1 MSFVQSAHQ
10 SILNPKSSITIQ
22 FCEYIPRHNTFSPAT
37 RTPTLFLR
45 TPSHTHTLTHCL
57 SLPITRSHTRPPHP
71 HPLIHIHTCAR
82 THTHTHAIPLSPS
95 LFLSL
100 SVIVFR
106 SLSLAHSLSLSHT
119 HTHTGVAQPMYG
131 EITEISRTLL
141 LIFVLC
147 VTVVML
153 NVLIAQLTITYE
165 RVLVKNLKSQLANH
179 LLKSI

>member
-1 MSFVQSAHQ
+1 M
-10 SILNPKSSITIQ
+10 
-22 FCEYIPRHNTFSPAT
+22 
-37 RTPTLFLR
+37 
-45 TPSHTHTLTHCL
+45 
-57 SLPITRSHTRPPHP
+57 
-71 HPLIHIHTCAR
+71 
-82 THTHTHAIPLSPS
+82 PLSPS

-100 SVIVFR
+100 FVSIFS
-106 SLSLAHSLSLSHT
+106 SLSLAHSLSLP
-119 HTHTGVAQPMYG
+119 HTHTGVAQPLYS

-179 LLKSI
+179 FLKSI